1 MRSDGL
7 AEERVASQTA
17 HRPFRIYGNASGLYH
32 TIEVC
37 NQQLV
42 GAGVY
47 IQIVSKNLVPTKEI
61 FFFSHGEGRGC
72 ILNFFFSSKCS
83 EM

>member
-7 AEERVASQTA
+7 AEECVPSQTA

-37 NQQLV
+37 NQHLV

-47 IQIVSKNLVPTKEI
+47 IQTVSKTLVPTKEV
-61 FFFSHGEGRGC
+61 FFFFFYTGWGRGVAY
-72 ILNFFFSSKCS
+72 
-83 EM
+83 